1 MKNKEEFQVKFQ
13 SFLALVQEKKG
24 VMSREEAEAF
34 FAEDDL
40 NESQL
45 NMVMDYL
52 ASVKP
57 VEDKFTEE
65 EQSYLADYME
75 MLTQLKPERDG
86 EMADCVRGVLQQ
98 DPQARERLVELH
110 LSKVVDIAKVYHAPG
125 LYIGDLIQEGNV
137 GLTIGIGEI
146 QDEECEMDLIEQAIH
161 REIKNMLDEESD
173 AKEKDKTMIAKV
185 AALDE
190 SLTKLEKELGRKV
203 YTDELAADMGITEE
217 EVLDILRLAGEE
229 LDDTQE
235 SNK

>member
-1 MKNKEEFQVKFQ
+1 MKNKEEFQVKFKK
-13 SFLALVQEKKG
+13 FLALVQETKG
-24 VMSREEAEAF
+24 TMSREEAEAF

-65 EQSYLADYME
+65 EQAYLADYME
-75 MLTQLKPERDG
+75 MLTQLKQAREG

-98 DPQARERLVELH
+98 DPCARERLVELH
-110 LSKVVDIAKVYHAPG
+110 LSKVVDIAKSYHAPG

-137 GLTIGIGEI
+137 GLTIGSTEIRDGENALD
-146 QDEECEMDLIEQAIH
+146 QIEHAIH
-161 REIKNMLDEESD
+161 REIRNMLDEETEV
-173 AKEKDKTMIAKV
+173 KEKDQTMVAKV

-190 SLTKLEKELGRKV
+190 SLTKLKKELGRKV
-203 YTDELAADMGITEE
+203 YPDELAADMGITEE
-217 EVLDILRLAGEE
+217 EVLDILRLIGEE
-229 LDDTQE
+229 PE
-235 SNK
+235 EE